1 MANSSF
7 SSSIQSYSE
16 PLTQDQELAIYKSVK
31 MNLQDIQKAT
41 NDINLKFRDA
51 RREMRV
57 TAALLN
63 AIESKEPAVNQD

>member
-16 PLTQDQELAIYKSVK
+16 PFTEEQEVTIYKSIK

-41 NDINLKFRDA
+41 HDINLKFKSIQGD
-51 RREMRV
+51 MRV
-57 TAALLN
+57 TAALVN
-63 AIESKEPAVNQD
+63 AIESKVSTINQD